1 MCGWFW
7 SPLVFHQTY
16 LFSDRQSM
24 LGPKP
29 SSQTQQFHRDI
40 FFLWQM
46 SLSQKIHEMFPHQ
59 RLQMKKYIKRIFGKK
74 YDVRKRRKTILQKKK
89 KKFVSICKKW
99 KRKIFCLVDSS
110 VFLVRFNWKKTAVDK
125 ERKKLIISRF
135 FSLKEKFFLSKFLS
149 NEKKVL

>member
-1 MCGWFW
+1 MDFCLKCNVWLVLKSARISSNVFIQR
-7 SPLVFHQTY
+7 SP
-16 LFSDRQSM
+16 SM

-74 YDVRKRRKTILQKKK
+74 YDVRKRRKTILQEKKK
-89 KKFVSICKKW
+89 ISFQFVRNENERFSAWSILLS
-99 KRKIFCLVDSS
+99 FSSDS
-110 VFLVRFNWKKTAVDK
+110 T
-125 ERKKLIISRF
+125 ERKLQ
-135 FSLKEKFFLSKFLS
+135 
-149 NEKKVL
+149 